1 MSQTRINHAK
11 SIIHAKKKIISA
23 LRYAA
28 LLLIIF
34 YLLFPFLWTLITS
47 LKTLQEV
54 FLWPPT
60 FLPREWSVEGYI
72 NSLFRSPV
80 PLYVLNS
87 IIYSLSTAAVV
98 IVIAT
103 ITTYGLSMYPYRGSN
118 KILVSFFFTRVIPT
132 QILWLPLI
140 VMYQRLGLM
149 DSRLGLIIFLIALSY
164 PLCVWMLKGLF
175 DAFPRELMDSAAL
188 DGCTRMSSLFKVVMP
203 VLAPGVAAIGMVS
216 FLWAWSN
223 FMFAFLLINTNEL
236 KPVTVGVYYFVGD
249 EGIEW
254 NSLAATEMMVV
265 LPGIIFFFLAQRH
278 IVRGLTAGAS
288 KS

>member
-1 MSQTRINHAK
+1 MTHTGMHHVRRNIVTV
-11 SIIHAKKKIISA
+11 

-28 LLLIIF
+28 LLLIVF
-34 YLLFPFLWTLITS
+34 YLLFPFIWTLITS
-47 LKTLQEV
+47 LKTIQEV
-54 FLWPPT
+54 FSWPPT
-60 FLPREWSVEGYI
+60 FIPREWSVEGYV
-72 NSLFRSPV
+72 NALFRSPV
-80 PLYVLNS
+80 PLYVMNS
-87 IIYSLSTAAVV
+87 VIYSLSTAAVV

-118 KILVSFFFTRVIPT
+118 KIFVSFFFTRVIPT

-149 DSRLGLIIFLIALSY
+149 DTRLGLIIFLIALSY

-223 FMFAFLLINTNEL
+223 FMFAFLLINSNEL